1 MMREGLLWFDDDP
14 RRPFEQKVE
23 EAVERYVEKFGET
36 PNACFVNPR
45 SLPENVHSHAGVVI
59 RAAPTVL
66 PNHFLVGISR
76 TEKDG
81 KRRRRGASAR
91 VAA

>member
-1 MMREGLLWFDDDP
+1 MREGLLWFDDDP

-45 SLPENVHSHAGVVI
+45 SLPEDVHSHAGVII
-59 RAAPTVL
+59 RALPTVL

-76 TEKDG
+76 EEDG
-81 KRRRRGASAR
+81 TRKRRASAHR
-91 VAA
+91 VM